1 MHLASSARR
10 SLQELGMYSRQQ
22 PIGEIGWKS
31 KALKLLALKMRG
43 TNDLSELQRGSG
55 VCSADEIQDVI
66 KLDILKFID
75 GVSEK

>member
-22 PIGEIGWKS
+22 PICEIGWKS

-43 TNDLSELQRGSG
+43 TIFELQRGSG
-55 VCSADEIQDVI
+55 VRSADEIQDVI

-75 GVSEK
+75 GVSKK